1 MLGATR
7 YIRTGPCQKGK
18 KPQNQIMAINNK
30 EINHLN
36 AKDRDVTRKL
46 CNRKQ
51 QNEGMRKSKAG

>member
-1 MLGATR
+1 
-7 YIRTGPCQKGK
+7 
-18 KPQNQIMAINNK
+18 MAINNK

-51 QNEGMRKSKAG
+51 QNERMRKSKAG